1 MAKIQPLFLNLQ
13 LFLEICFS
21 VFLNACIRTFALLLT
36 PCDVF
41 RIASAKVASFS
52 GLASFISLYLQSF
65 SELFYNTHVALLLH
79 LKLFSAFF
87 VGFAF
92 Q

>member
-21 VFLNACIRTFALLLT
+21 GFLKACIRTFALLRMS
-36 PCDVF
+36 CDVF
-41 RIASAKVASFS
+41 RIASAKVAPFS
-52 GLASFISLYLQSF
+52 GLASFITLYLQSF
-65 SELFYNTHVALLLH
+65 SELFCNTHVKLLLR
-79 LKLFSAFF
+79 LKLFPAFF